1 MFGAPAWVPLASAFN
16 NTTSLP
22 LLLVQALAATNILK
36 PLLAEGESMEDAI
49 QRAKSYFLICSVVK
63 NVLVIGL
70 GQRLL
75 NEGKEADGESI
86 EEPNTQHDAEPRTSE
101 DLEQTERS
109 SLLPATATRQLYTA
123 NHKVQD
129 AFDREYNKL
138 PPKVQSVASFFG
150 ALVNPASIGAII
162 AAIVGLTPP
171 LHRAFFQDGG
181 IFKPWLTTSIR
192 NIGELFTALQMFVVG
207 GLLNSSLQAK
217 GHKEGLSKS
226 ALVITF
232 FIRFI
237 LWSW

>member
-1 MFGAPAWVPLASAFN
+1 MPLASAFN

-22 LLLVQALAATNILK
+22 LLLVQALASTNILR
-36 PLLAEGESMEDAI
+36 PLLADGEAMDDAI

-75 NEGKEADGESI
+75 NESKKEDGEAVPDQQPD
-86 EEPNTQHDAEPRTSE
+86 EEQQPSNVQ
-101 DLEQTERS
+101 QTESS
-109 SLLPATATRQLYTA
+109 SLLPPAAASQLYA
-123 NHKVQD
+123 INHEVHD
-129 AFDREYNKL
+129 TFDREYHKL
-138 PPKVQSVASFFG
+138 SAKAQLSVSLLG
-150 ALVNPASIGAII
+150 ALINPASIGALI
-162 AAIVGLTPP
+162 AAVIGLIPP

-181 IFKPWLTTSIR
+181 LFKPWLTTSVR

-207 GLLNSSLQAK
+207 GMLNSSLKQK
-217 GHKEGLSKS
+217 GHKDGLSKS
-226 ALVITF
+226 ALLITF